1 MVSVS
6 GRRAAGGPR
15 GSERQRQASRPVK
28 ASFQPP
34 SRTAQHD
41 LAEKV
46 HDDAAELHADPA
58 GQALCDNM
66 RELTAHLRG
75 IYHSLSSE
83 DPDPENPTE
92 GHPLVALCDSMRE
105 LTAQLRGIFHNL
117 HEDGDGR
124 ESGATQRH
132 PLVASLA
139 ASLHREA
146 LRMLDDGPLE
156 PKMKG
161 PEVHVAPA
169 GLSAAALSGSPRE
182 SQGGSTAEV
191 RQASRSFG
199 GRRTRPRPRPG
210 SPKERENLA
219 RKRAASRESGPE
231 RLKRLGLVG
240 IPKAEKVDGEK
251 VGQTEV
257 TQQTNRQRPR
267 RIAGVEAEKR
277 QTSRRATSERAR
289 SKKGSDIEKKAK
301 VSSMVS
307 KMEAEKTRRP
317 QVSPTEATVST
328 RLAPAAP
335 LEGGKLDGET
345 EDEFQRRN
353 SGGPQA
359 PNPRP
364 RTAPSNER
372 NKSSQREEEQKDKRA
387 KASRE
392 SGPER
397 LKRLGLVGIPRKEEV
412 AGKSGTRRLGKAQG
426 EVEEGCAP
434 PTSKRTP
441 IQRTVR
447 SKKMASFA
455 LSAQAGGDETA
466 ETERRPRSMEESD
479 SMAAMDEDVRRMI
492 EWAAAEAAHTRRV
505 ATRVAN
511 FQGEGAAHYSIARIR
526 ETNQG
531 RLANR
536 LRAATLNRARQAR
549 QAMQSML
556 ARQASPRSRQEVS
569 GFRTPGMVDAT
580 DIGRQAMDPR
590 WLRQMQLH
598 PDIDEE
604 QLDDTLDQESEMS
617 QDEDMEDEE
626 SASFL
631 TMADR
636 QRIGEVLAEQERR
649 RSNRSELPIPPPTAT
664 GQRPGRTS
672 GTLWPSFSPSGRQDL
687 PWANDGATQPGPDR
701 HRPPSRGG
709 ESWQPLGQT
718 TPPAYEQVTPELLQ
732 LWQIQEGMSSQQ
744 QEQPHL
750 FPPEVPTED
759 THPTVDTEVPVA
771 PESGET
777 HPEVHGDLQGGQD
790 IPDAID
796 TQDVPET
803 LQRTDEQDAEP
814 IPAEEEAESEI
825 YSEVPGESEVEDI
838 DEGDLPHDLPSVPAA
853 ELSVAPGI
861 ASVEAAVVA
870 ESRRDEQELPSAVEA
885 EKDEVASQNSSESD
899 FVNFEEIEVTELG
912 GFHADEWIVE
922 VSQASSLPQGHKEVT
937 SPVVSKDAGRK
948 NDEAPTAQE
957 VTEEVVSV
965 IMDELINDTVQ
976 SSTQAGEPA
985 LWHPTPVA
993 PPFIELF
1000 NEENAPDGSSA
1011 ESEPVGQPSPR
1022 RPLPQKSVPSSR
1034 SSLPVPPV
1042 EKGNK
1047 GAEVEED
1054 LSEAGR
1060 ASKDSGPPRPPSP
1073 PPDARSLA
1081 TVSTA
1086 PTFPTTS
1093 QASPPRPRGKQEQ
1106 ADLISQELLEMLL
1119 GEALQEFE
1127 ETGPADRNLSS
1138 PVEEARVS
1146 VGSAPSPL
1154 IAGPRPIDTSE
1165 AVVGPFVDAAFQY
1178 FGVVDE
1184 TLPVSCIPPAEEW
1197 LPAVIEL
1204 MKSKTVAVPTENE
1217 EPDEAEE
1224 GARAAIEGFT
1234 RLMADALLE
1243 IATEEVKEQG
1253 PRVMGWRRPCFGEAP
1268 LARFREKQAQEGQTS
1283 SQKQTWEKVRAKLTE
1298 QVRFGWRCEGGEET
1312 SAVSGVPSGPKTID
1326 LEAGAAGALALA
1338 NIDEGIDALLEE
1350 EICSDEASWLDI
1362 KSDVQKVKN
1371 EVARMIFTDLVE
1383 EMANEIARLWSVPTV
1398 PTMMIEEKKVTSN

>member
-1 MVSVS
+1 
-6 GRRAAGGPR
+6 
-15 GSERQRQASRPVK
+15 
-28 ASFQPP
+28 
-34 SRTAQHD
+34 
-41 LAEKV
+41 
-46 HDDAAELHADPA
+46 
-58 GQALCDNM
+58 
-66 RELTAHLRG
+66 
-75 IYHSLSSE
+75 
-83 DPDPENPTE
+83 
-92 GHPLVALCDSMRE
+92 
-105 LTAQLRGIFHNL
+105 
-117 HEDGDGR
+117 
-124 ESGATQRH
+124 
-132 PLVASLA
+132 
-139 ASLHREA
+139 
-146 LRMLDDGPLE
+146 
-156 PKMKG
+156 
-161 PEVHVAPA
+161 
-169 GLSAAALSGSPRE
+169 
-182 SQGGSTAEV
+182 
-191 RQASRSFG
+191 
-199 GRRTRPRPRPG
+199 
-210 SPKERENLA
+210 
-219 RKRAASRESGPE
+219 
-231 RLKRLGLVG
+231 
-240 IPKAEKVDGEK
+240 
-251 VGQTEV
+251 
-257 TQQTNRQRPR
+257 
-267 RIAGVEAEKR
+267 
-277 QTSRRATSERAR
+277 
-289 SKKGSDIEKKAK
+289 
-301 VSSMVS
+301 
-307 KMEAEKTRRP
+307 
-317 QVSPTEATVST
+317 
-328 RLAPAAP
+328 
-335 LEGGKLDGET
+335 
-345 EDEFQRRN
+345 
-353 SGGPQA
+353 
-359 PNPRP
+359 
-364 RTAPSNER
+364 
-372 NKSSQREEEQKDKRA
+372 
-387 KASRE
+387 
-392 SGPER
+392 
-397 LKRLGLVGIPRKEEV
+397 
-412 AGKSGTRRLGKAQG
+412 
-426 EVEEGCAP
+426 
-434 PTSKRTP
+434 
-441 IQRTVR
+441 
-447 SKKMASFA
+447 
-455 LSAQAGGDETA
+455 
-466 ETERRPRSMEESD
+466 MEESD

-556 ARQASPRSRQEVS
+556 ARQGSPHRQEVT

-590 WLRQMQLH
+590 WLRQMQGLH

-649 RSNRSELPIPPPTAT
+649 RSNRSVELPMAPPTAT
-664 GQRPGRTS
+664 GQRPGRTTD
-672 GTLWPSFSPSGRQDL
+672 TLWPSFSPSGRQDL

-732 LWQIQEGMSSQQ
+732 LWQIQEGMSQ
-744 QEQPHL
+744 QEQPWPR
-750 FPPEVPTED
+750 PPEVPTED
-759 THPTVDTEVPVA
+759 THPTVDTEVPMA
-771 PESGET
+771 PESGGS

-803 LQRTDEQDAEP
+803 LQRTDEQDAEQ
-814 IPAEEEAESEI
+814 IPADEEAESEI
-825 YSEVPGESEVEDI
+825 YSEVEGESEVEEI
-838 DEGDLPHDLPSVPAA
+838 DEGDLPQDLPSVPAA
-853 ELSVAPGI
+853 EISVAPGI

-870 ESRRDEQELPSAVEA
+870 ESRRDEQEPPSAVEA
-885 EKDEVASQNSSESD
+885 KDEVASLSSESD

-922 VSQASSLPQGHKEVT
+922 VSRASSLPQAVT
-937 SPVVSKDAGRK
+937 SPLDPQEASK
-948 NDEAPTAQE
+948 EPAPTAQE

-1011 ESEPVGQPSPR
+1011 ESEPVGPPSPR

-1034 SSLPVPPV
+1034 SSLPILPVPPV

-1081 TVSTA
+1081 TVSTVA
-1086 PTFPTTS
+1086 PTFPPTS

-1127 ETGPADRNLSS
+1127 ETGPADRNFSS

-1184 TLPVSCIPPAEEW
+1184 TLPVSCIPPVEEW
-1197 LPAVIEL
+1197 FPAVIEL

-1398 PTMMIEEKKVTSN
+1398 PGPMMIEEKKSTN